1 MLTYSFVMV
10 FRPSRAVRVAASVI
24 LRDDYFYRPLETT
37 ATRTEAARQCQKL
50 LDSPFLIGQKLF
62 SAQSKAGFSHAWGTG
77 VRATFAL

>member
-10 FRPSRAVRVAASVI
+10 FRRPELFKASFCEMI
-24 LRDDYFYRPLETT
+24 IFTGRCMETT

-50 LDSPFLIGQKLF
+50 LDSPFLIGQKIF